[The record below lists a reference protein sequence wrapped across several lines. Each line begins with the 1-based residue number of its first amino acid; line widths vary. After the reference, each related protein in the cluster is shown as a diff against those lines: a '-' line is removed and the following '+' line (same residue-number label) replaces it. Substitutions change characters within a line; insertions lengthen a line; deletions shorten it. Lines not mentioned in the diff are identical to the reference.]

1 MIMENSNN
9 YISSQLTIK
18 KGQDKSQRIIN
29 SFENFKR
36 KHLYDWDWDN
46 ILAEKNEEQIK
57 LSKIYIDS
65 RQVNFSYFHTFQ
77 EYGNYEIRYYF
88 NEGINSIN
96 FLFINC
102 ECITSV
108 DFSHFKIDKM
118 KSISN

>member
-1 MIMENSNN
+1 MKHSNN
-9 YISSQLTIK
+9 YIISQLTIK

-46 ILAEKNEEQIK
+46 ILAEKNEVHIK
-57 LSKIYIDS
+57 LSEIYIDS

-88 NEGINSIN
+88 NEGINSISLN
-96 FLFINC
+96 
-102 ECITSV
+102 
-108 DFSHFKIDKM
+108 HKM
-118 KSISN
+118 NIIS